1 MSVQV
6 VEPKVILI
14 AKPSTFEGTR
24 LSGIAAKTCTSAETF
39 GEILDTNDT
48 YEGVLKN
55 VLAYGHYSVTEF
67 DFWVFGIENVSR
79 TLTHQLV
86 RKRLANYAQESMRYT
101 SQSGVYKVIVP
112 KTLQGKTATVTIP
125 GVKVDSLHPLHV
137 DLSLEDLA
145 AISHEW
151 YEGMQ
156 DQGVPNEDARFGL
169 LEASKTKILVG
180 MNTHGLLDFFGER
193 TCRCAQWEIRGVAT
207 TMLRLAL
214 ENDPVGMAGA
224 GPKCHKTQF
233 CIESKKKWD
242 TCRYSTHISEVQH
255 LIKRNGKIC

>member
-6 VEPKVILI
+6 VEPNVILI
-14 AKPSTFEGTR
+14 ARPQTFEGTR
-24 LSGIAAKTCTSAETF
+24 LSGIAAKCCTSAESF

-55 VLAYGHYSVTEF
+55 VLAYGHLSVTEF

-101 SQSGVYKVIVP
+101 SQGGDYKVIVP
-112 KTLQGKTATVTIP
+112 KSLEGKAYP
-125 GVKVDSLHPLHV
+125 VDYV
-137 DLSLEDLA
+137 GEDGRTKGNLSLTDLA
-145 AISHEW
+145 EIVHIW
-151 YEGMQ
+151 YEEAQ
-156 DQGVPNEDARFGL
+156 KDGVPNEDARFGL

-214 ENDPVGMAGA
+214 EADPVGMAGA
-224 GPKCHKTQF
+224 GPKCHKSQF
-233 CIESKKKWD
+233 CVESKKKWE
-242 TCRYSTHISEVQH
+242 TCRYSTHISEVAH
-255 LIKRNGKIC
+255 LIKRNGSIV